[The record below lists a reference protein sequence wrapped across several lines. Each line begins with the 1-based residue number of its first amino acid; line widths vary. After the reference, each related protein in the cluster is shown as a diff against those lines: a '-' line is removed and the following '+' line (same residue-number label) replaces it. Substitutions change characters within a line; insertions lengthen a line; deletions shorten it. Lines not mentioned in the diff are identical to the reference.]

1 MVVGSS
7 FILLLVE
14 ILIMTQF
21 QKHLVEIQAE
31 LDKVE
36 WTSSEMSEIEKSILW
51 EIATLLDDNIDRTDL
66 S

>member
-1 MVVGSS
+1 MVVDSS
-7 FILLLVE
+7 LILLLVE

>member
-1 MVVGSS
+1 MVVDSS
-7 FILLLVE
+7 LILLLVE

-51 EIATLLDDNIDRTDL
+51 KIATLLDDNIDRTDL

>member
-1 MVVGSS
+1 MN
-7 FILLLVE
+7 
-14 ILIMTQF
+14 QF